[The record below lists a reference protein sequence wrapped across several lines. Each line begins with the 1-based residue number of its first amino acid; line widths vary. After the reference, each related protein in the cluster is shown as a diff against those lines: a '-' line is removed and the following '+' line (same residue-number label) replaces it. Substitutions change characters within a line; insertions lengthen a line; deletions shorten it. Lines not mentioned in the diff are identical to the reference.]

1 LDKRAPDPKEFRSLL
16 EYLLFKG
23 GVFNLH
29 PTNIIESDICS
40 NHIKHLSSGGEYNKR
55 CHTCKLVCKRQAA
68 SINGV
73 RRVSKPL
80 ALAIWEYGQPQEKW
94 AFYDQPICDHCR
106 KYLTANILSD
116 EVRSKCDHIFGNIQN
131 FSYKIK
137 P

>member
-40 NHIKHLSSGGEYNKR
+40 
-55 CHTCKLVCKRQAA
+55 LVCKRQAA